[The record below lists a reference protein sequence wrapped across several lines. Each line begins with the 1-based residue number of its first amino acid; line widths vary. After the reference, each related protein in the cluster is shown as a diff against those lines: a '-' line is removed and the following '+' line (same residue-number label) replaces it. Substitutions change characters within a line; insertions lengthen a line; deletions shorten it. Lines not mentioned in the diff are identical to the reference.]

1 MTQDRFSAE
10 ELEIAKSVDLTMV
23 AAALGFTPKRVGR
36 YYTLKEMDSIRI
48 YDKSHWFRWSRQYE
62 KGENG
67 GSQID
72 FLRVFAGMDIKTAVF
87 WLLDFAGYSRISEAD
102 REVKLKYQVQPKK
115 EEEKREFIL
124 PVPSLDNSYL
134 YDYLKNDRGI
144 RKEIIDFFVAKG
156 LIYESRHYHNVVF
169 LGNDLDGQ
177 TRFASMRGVFDK
189 QGKPFK
195 CDVAGND
202 KNYGFNVVNEDSE
215 ELVVFEAAIDLMS
228 YMDIHDDYETNK
240 LALGM
245 LSDAPLKT
253 FLEEHPKVGLIR
265 FCLDNDGPG
274 RDATA
279 QLTEKYYGLGYDV
292 EDCPPPKGYKDYN
305 EWLMNFRKMY
315 PDKKWD
321 EKMIT
326 L

>member
-1 MTQDRFSAE
+1 M
-10 ELEIAKSVDLTMV
+10 
-23 AAALGFTPKRVGR
+23 
-36 YYTLKEMDSIRI
+36 
-48 YDKSHWFRWSRQYE
+48 
-62 KGENG
+62 
-67 GSQID
+67 
-72 FLRVFAGMDIKTAVF
+72 
-87 WLLDFAGYSRISEAD
+87 
-102 REVKLKYQVQPKK
+102 
-115 EEEKREFIL
+115 
-124 PVPSLDNSYL
+124 
-134 YDYLKNDRGI
+134 
-144 RKEIIDFFVAKG
+144 
-156 LIYESRHYHNVVF
+156 
-169 LGNDLDGQ
+169 
-177 TRFASMRGVFDK
+177 
-189 QGKPFK
+189 
-195 CDVAGND
+195 
-202 KNYGFNVVNEDSE
+202 VNEDSE

-228 YMDIHDDYETNK
+228 YMDIHNDFETNK

-305 EWLMNFRKMY
+305 EWLVKFRKMY
-315 PDKKWD
+315 PNKMWD